1 MNETNF
7 ENDLRADDLFIES
20 DMRDEVRLDGASPDD
35 VPVWIENEDGSG
47 QWSDGW
53 TGVSYDDLPIE
64 FRSMDAFAPG
74 VIDDINPHD
83 ND

>member
-1 MNETNF
+1 MNEPNY
-7 ENDLRADDLFIES
+7 NDEIRTDDLFIES

-53 TGVSYDDLPIE
+53 TGAYENLPIE

-74 VIDDINPHD
+74 VIDDINPYE